1 MLDMKRGGQMI
12 YTYGYIFYIP
22 ITLIFITPF
31 IIMGVV
37 NKRPIA
43 YYLFVGIF
51 VIYLN
56 MAIKIAFFPLIIED
70 ISGFDYI
77 YNIKFSLNL
86 FEASKIHLL
95 LNVLLT
101 LPIGIGLQFI
111 TNLTIKGRL
120 VVAVLSGMSFE
131 MIQLIIL
138 VLFKPINIFFDAN
151 DLFCNITGVLIG
163 LLVIHFVN
171 IFLKKKSISSK
182 NSFIVYIKNVCINSA
197 NKKKS
202 LEF

>member
-1 MLDMKRGGQMI
+1 MI

-70 ISGFDYI
+70 ISEFDYI
-77 YNIKFSLNL
+77 YNVKFSLNL

-171 IFLKKKSISSK
+171 IFIKKKSISSK